1 MSGKGDKRRD
11 GTGYSEGWDRIYGY
25 DKKPQTKWGNRAW
38 FAWEIFK
45 TLVVVVFAVFVFR
58 ILGWA

>member
-1 MSGKGDKRRD
+1 MSGKGDKRRHGD
-11 GTGYSEGWDRIYGY
+11 GYINGWDRIYGK

-45 TLVVVVFAVFVFR
+45 TLVVIGFAIFVLL
-58 ILGWA
+58 LGGLL